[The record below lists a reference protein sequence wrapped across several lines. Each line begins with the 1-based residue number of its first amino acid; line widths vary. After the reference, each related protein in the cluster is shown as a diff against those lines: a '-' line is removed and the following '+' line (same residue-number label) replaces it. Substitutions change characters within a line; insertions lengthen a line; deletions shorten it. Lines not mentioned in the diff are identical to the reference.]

1 MLCVVQR
8 KQQNFYSDRCE
19 DVEHGEL
26 FMVAILFLLDLVTGG
41 MLVYDASE

>member
-8 KQQNFYSDRCE
+8 QQQNFCPDRCE

-26 FMVAILFLLDLVTGG
+26 SWWPYCFLDLVTGG
-41 MLVYDASE
+41 MLVYDASQ